1 MTQDEIKALTE
12 AVTKGGDT
20 LTNYV
25 KGLKP
30 INPDVTLDGV
40 KKFLAEDESGKSY
53 LQSETDK
60 RVTDGIE
67 TFKKKNLQKLIDE
80 EYKKQHPEADP
91 KDTKLAEMEKKLED
105 IQKEA
110 IRKDLTNKAL
120 KVMTEKKLPVDL
132 VDYFI
137 GTDET
142 ATMANLNGFA
152 KILEAHDK
160 GVKEDLLKQNQYTP
174 PAGGNGGSD
183 SFAHKIIEQSKRA
196 DKGLETARENYFK

>member
-1 MTQDEIKALTE
+1 MQDEINALTQ

-25 KGLKP
+25 KGLKATLP
-30 INPDVTLDGV
+30 EIKLDGV
-40 KKFLAEDESGKSY
+40 KKFLEENEEGKTY
-53 LQSETDK
+53 LQSISDK

-67 TFKKKNLQKLIDE
+67 TFKKKNLQKLVDE

-105 IQKEA
+105 IQREA
-110 IRKDLTNKAL
+110 TRKDLTNKAL
-120 KVMTEKKLPVDL
+120 KIMTEKKLPVDL

-137 GTDET
+137 GADET
-142 ATMANLNGFA
+142 ATTANLDGFA

-174 PAGGNGGSD
+174 PAGGGGGAD
-183 SFAHKIIEQSKRA
+183 SFAHKIIEQSKGV